1 MKSLHEKYVP
11 AVVGTSVPD
20 VLPVYS
26 ASAVVE
32 LVLGLV
38 MALVVQWLMLVVGA
52 VALVKTGVTVVHVM
66 VVFVVDGPEIVH
78 T

>member
-1 MKSLHEKYVP
+1 M
-11 AVVGTSVPD
+11 
-20 VLPVYS
+20 YS

-38 MALVVQWLMLVVGA
+38 MALVVWPVLVVGA